1 MHTLYQNDTV
11 FVWKLDSTDLVVQH
25 VDLQIHLNRGSVFL
39 LWNAYDTTAGVSPD
53 VSHLLCCILPMLV
66 VTLDVLTQS
75 YKALQ
80 RQSVPLSGCPSSFGL
95 VSFALL

>member
-1 MHTLYQNDTV
+1 MIITCMLAVAHAMQCCC
-11 FVWKLDSTDLVVQH
+11 
-25 VDLQIHLNRGSVFL
+25 
-39 LWNAYDTTAGVSPD
+39 TTAGVSPD